1 MKLERL
7 FVATG
12 VFAGAAYLLTF
23 TASCEDEG
31 AAADGVVYL
40 GGATDEALDA
50 LVAGSPKSD
59 SSKAV
64 TFEAPTKDEV
74 IPRDGAFTFVWSEA
88 GAEARVDPL
97 LLRPRHREAP
107 VLERALGV
115 LLAGTPVAH
124 AHGDPISGPAYY
136 LVFSSSTEKELVKV
150 FTTGTDYQP
159 GGNEWNKLKGV
170 DGTIQLRLVWADFEE
185 NRIVKDGGPWETP
198 ALSFTIQ

>member
-7 FVATG
+7 LVATG

-23 TASCEDEG
+23 TASCDEEQ

-50 LVAGSPKSD
+50 LVAATAKSD
-59 SSKAV
+59 DSKAI
-64 TFEAPTKDEV
+64 TFEAPAKDEV
-74 IPRDGAFTFVWSEA
+74 IPGDDPFTFVWLEA
-88 GAEARVDPL
+88 GAQARIDPL
-97 LLRPRHREAP
+97 QPRPKHREAP

-136 LVFSSSTEKELVKV
+136 LIFSSSTEKELVKV

-170 DGTIQLRLVWADFEE
+170 DGTVTLRLVWADFEE
-185 NRIVKDGGPWETP
+185 NRIVQDGGPWSTP
-198 ALSFTIQ
+198 PLTFTIQ